1 VQNARTIIS
10 PVKSDAGIKTAQSAR
25 PFVHVLADSS
35 DKLSGVCSALEQ
47 QFTVAGERLDAEGKL
62 SQAPY
67 AIIIRAELRDV
78 DNIAAIKK
86 RSARLA
92 KAAKRIFLVE
102 HSSHVCIS
110 QAYALGATLVLP
122 GPFNKIKLQAALAE
136 PTDPASDSPAGS
148 AQPDNAVET
157 AATAI
162 ASMFTAVTLGQSLD
176 VDGTKEA
183 GRKIADRITEHGLSE
198 WLTTVRRHHEG
209 TYQHCL
215 LVTGVAIDFG
225 LSLGVGRADL
235 ERLYTAAMF
244 HDIGKAQIP
253 LAILDKP
260 GRLDPDE
267 RAMIET
273 HPAAGYDFLKSHD
286 KISPEILDAVRHHHE
301 YLDGS
306 GYPDALCGDSIN
318 DLVRILTI
326 SDIFA
331 ALIEHRHYKPTM
343 PRADAYDILCG
354 MTGKLEKP
362 LVTAFKQVALS
373 R

>member
-1 VQNARTIIS
+1 MREKERART
-10 PVKSDAGIKTAQSAR
+10 
-25 PFVHVLADSS
+25 FVHVLADTS
-35 DKLSGVCSALEQ
+35 DKLTGLCSILEER
-47 QFTVAGERLDAEGKL
+47 FAVAGERLDAQAKL
-62 SQAPY
+62 SQVPSAVVV
-67 AIIIRAELRDV
+67 RADLREV
-78 DNIAAIKK
+78 GNIAAIKK
-86 RSARLA
+86 RAGKLA
-92 KAAKRIFLVE
+92 KAKKRIFLLE
-102 HSSHVCIS
+102 HSSHVGIS

-122 GPFNKIKLQAALAE
+122 GTINRPRLLAALS
-136 PTDPASDSPAGS
+136 DPADLSSVS
-148 AQPDNAVET
+148 SSETAQSDNAVET

-183 GRKIADRITEHGLSE
+183 GHQIADRITERGLSE

-235 ERLYTAAMF
+235 ERLYSAAMF

-253 LAILDKP
+253 PAILDKP
-260 GRLDPDE
+260 GRLDDEE
-267 RAMIET
+267 RALIKT
-273 HPAAGYDFLKSHD
+273 HPTAGYEFLRGHD
-286 KISPEILDAVRHHHE
+286 GISPEILDAVRHHHE

-306 GYPDALCGDSIN
+306 GYPDALCAESIGDI
-318 DLVRILTI
+318 VRILTI

-343 PRADAYDILCG
+343 PRAEAYDILRG
-354 MTGKLEKP
+354 MSGKLEKA
-362 LVTAFKQVALS
+362 LVNSFKPVALT

>member
-1 VQNARTIIS
+1 MQIPRTTFR
-10 PVKSDAGIKTAQSAR
+10 PLDRDGIRDTEAAR
-25 PFVHVLADSS
+25 PFVHVLADTS
-35 DKLSGVCSALEQ
+35 DKLAGVCSILDERFA
-47 QFTVAGERLDAEGKL
+47 VAGERLDAEAKL
-62 SQAPY
+62 SQVPS
-67 AIIIRAELRDV
+67 AIVIHAELRDL

-86 RSARLA
+86 RAGKLA
-92 KAAKRIFLVE
+92 KAKKRIFLIE
-102 HSSHVCIS
+102 HISHVGVS

-122 GPFNKIKLQAALAE
+122 GAISRAKLLSALS
-136 PTDPASDSPAGS
+136 DPADPSSS
-148 AQPDNAVET
+148 ETAQPDNAVET

-162 ASMFTAVTLGQSLD
+162 ASMFTAVTLGQPLD

-183 GRKIADRITEHGLSE
+183 GHQIADRITQHGLSE

-235 ERLYTAAMF
+235 ERLYSAAMF

-260 GRLDPDE
+260 GRLDAEE
-267 RAMIET
+267 RALIET
-273 HPAAGYDFLKSHD
+273 HPAAGYEFLKSHD

-306 GYPDALCGDSIN
+306 GYPDALCAETIGDV
-318 DLVRILTI
+318 VRILTI

-343 PRADAYDILCG
+343 PRAEAYDKLCG
-354 MTGKLEKP
+354 MTGKLEKA
-362 LVTAFKQVALS
+362 LVTAFKQVALT

>member
-1 VQNARTIIS
+1 VQNARTILS
-10 PVKSDAGIKTAQSAR
+10 SAEPSGIREKEPAR
-25 PFVHVLADSS
+25 TFVHVLADTS
-35 DKLSGVCSALEQ
+35 DKLTGLCSILEER
-47 QFTVAGERLDAEGKL
+47 FAVAGERLDAQAKL
-62 SQAPY
+62 SQVPSAVVV
-67 AIIIRAELRDV
+67 RADLREV
-78 DNIAAIKK
+78 GNIAAIKK
-86 RSARLA
+86 RAGKLA
-92 KAAKRIFLVE
+92 KAKKRIFLLE
-102 HSSHVCIS
+102 HSSHVGIS

-122 GPFNKIKLQAALAE
+122 GTINRPRLLAALS
-136 PTDPASDSPAGS
+136 DPADLSSVS
-148 AQPDNAVET
+148 SSETAQSDNAVET

-183 GRKIADRITEHGLSE
+183 GRQIADRITERGLSE

-235 ERLYTAAMF
+235 ERLYSAAMF

-253 LAILDKP
+253 PAILDKP
-260 GRLDPDE
+260 GRLDDEE
-267 RAMIET
+267 RALIKT
-273 HPAAGYDFLKSHD
+273 HPTAGYEFLRGHD
-286 KISPEILDAVRHHHE
+286 GISPEILDAVRHHHE

-306 GYPDALCGDSIN
+306 GYPDALCAESIGDI
-318 DLVRILTI
+318 VRILTI

-343 PRADAYDILCG
+343 PRAEAYDILRG
-354 MTGKLEKP
+354 MSGKLEKA
-362 LVTAFKQVALS
+362 LVNSFKPVALT

>member
-1 VQNARTIIS
+1 
-10 PVKSDAGIKTAQSAR
+10 
-25 PFVHVLADSS
+25 L
-35 DKLSGVCSALEQ
+35 L
-47 QFTVAGERLDAEGKL
+47 
-62 SQAPY
+62 
-67 AIIIRAELRDV
+67 
-78 DNIAAIKK
+78 
-86 RSARLA
+86 
-92 KAAKRIFLVE
+92 
-102 HSSHVCIS
+102 
-110 QAYALGATLVLP
+110 
-122 GPFNKIKLQAALAE
+122 AAL
-136 PTDPASDSPAGS
+136 TDPADEASGPSGDAT
-148 AQPDNAVET
+148 QPDNAVET

-162 ASMFTAVTLGQSLD
+162 ASMFTSVTLGQPID
-176 VDGTKEA
+176 VDGTKQA
-183 GRKIADRITEHGLSE
+183 GRQIADRITRHGLSE

-215 LVTGVAIDFG
+215 LVSGVVIDFG

-260 GRLDPDE
+260 GRLDAAE

-273 HPAAGYDFLKSHD
+273 HPAAGYDFLKGHD
-286 KISPEILDAVRHHHE
+286 NISPEVLDAVRHHHE

-306 GYPDALCGDSIN
+306 GYPDALCAESIGDI
-318 DLVRILTI
+318 VRILTI

-343 PRADAYDILCG
+343 PRSEAYDILCG
-354 MTGKLEKP
+354 MNGKLEKA
-362 LVTAFKQVALS
+362 LVTSFKQVALT